1 MHCHIR
7 LLRSLYMLFATSVE
21 TSVSITNERSVP
33 LTSKLSSE
41 LTSFI
46 DVANMI
52 IFLNFFLVR
61 FFSAGSNYMNY
72 HRRHLGLLL
81 LHFGL
86 LFGVEMSFQRR
97 RRLAFVR
104 IDRFAKIASSPG
116 LRCTAGENFQTT
128 ERNFHSNGEV
138 TEAYPATGQQMRNKT
153 SVESTKAATTTETT
167 QVSCRHTVTCNCE

>member
-1 MHCHIR
+1 M
-7 LLRSLYMLFATSVE
+7 SSVE

-52 IFLNFFLVR
+52 IFLNTFFLSSI
-61 FFSAGSNYMNY
+61 FSAGSNY

-104 IDRFAKIASSPG
+104 IDRFAKIASSPD
-116 LRCTAGENFQTT
+116 LRCIAGENFQTT

-153 SVESTKAATTTETT
+153 SVESRVESTKAATTTETT